1 MQFYHSGQ
9 NNPVLPQWLEKFE
22 SSNWFEYFQDA
33 FVQEFNQN
41 TNSLKNNGIGTN
53 FPEAAK
59 DYLYLLERRYSQKS
73 VLKLIGDRYAL
84 NSVERSILYR
94 GISST
99 EESRRRAAKLA
110 APDQLKGSGLHIDG
124 YNVLIT
130 IGSYLNGNL
139 VFISTDKLLRDAS
152 EIHGKAFRNE
162 LFNKAILLIFSY
174 LQTNMPCPVNFYFDK
189 PVSHSGALCERIN
202 ILLKHFGMAGTAST
216 LASPDHFLKTIDTGL
231 TATSDSSVIDRSKT
245 QIIDLPNVVLKFH
258 YKKDFP
264 DVAEF
269 LA

>member
-1 MQFYHSGQ
+1 
-9 NNPVLPQWLEKFE
+9 
-22 SSNWFEYFQDA
+22 
-33 FVQEFNQN
+33 
-41 TNSLKNNGIGTN
+41 LKNTGIGKNFTN
-53 FPEAAK
+53 AAK
-59 DYLYLLERRYSQKS
+59 DYLYLLEHKYSQKS
-73 VLKLIGDRYAL
+73 ILKLIGDRYAL
-84 NSVERSILYR
+84 STVERSLLYR

-99 EESRRRAAKLA
+99 EESRRRAAKIA
-110 APDQLKGSGLHIDG
+110 DPDKLKGSELHIDG

-174 LQTNMPCPVNFYFDK
+174 LQINTPTSVNFYFDK
-189 PVSHSGALCERIN
+189 PVSHSGSLCERIK
-202 ILLKHFGMAGTAST
+202 ILLEHYGMAGNATT

-231 TATSDSSVIDRSKT
+231 IASSDSSIIDRSKT
-245 QIIDLPNVVLKFH
+245 QIIDMSMVIIQFH
-258 YKKDFP
+258 YKKEFL
-264 DVAEF
+264 DVAKL